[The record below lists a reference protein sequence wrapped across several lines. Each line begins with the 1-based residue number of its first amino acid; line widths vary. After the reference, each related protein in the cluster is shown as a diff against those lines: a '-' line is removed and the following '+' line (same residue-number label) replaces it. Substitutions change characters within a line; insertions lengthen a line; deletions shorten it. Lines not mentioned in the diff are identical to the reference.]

1 MGHCWGKE
9 KTQRSAEGKNA
20 ALYNSSY
27 PFSSA
32 RQGPGEKAC
41 AVATKAL
48 GHSLQCPLITRAVH
62 RAEFPVCISSPLW

>member
-27 PFSSA
+27 PFSSP
-32 RQGPGEKAC
+32 RKSPQRESLRRGYKG
-41 AVATKAL
+41 L
-48 GHSLQCPLITRAVH
+48 GAIRSNVP
-62 RAEFPVCISSPLW
+62 S